1 MAPPGSEL
9 QADLLARLAAPTQI
23 GVLSELCQVWHQT
36 RLTMD
41 RATLVDVLA
50 DLLYVSTALVIDFR
64 AARAAERLAAPA
76 IDGHGIDVKL
86 SL

>member
-1 MAPPGSEL
+1 
-9 QADLLARLAAPTQI
+9 
-23 GVLSELCQVWHQT
+23 
-36 RLTMD
+36 MD

-76 IDGHGIDVKL
+76 IDGHGIEVKL